1 MRLFLAVAFL
11 ALALPALA
19 QQQVEIIELRHRV
32 VEDVLP
38 VLEPLLEPGGA
49 MSGMNGHLV
58 VRTSSANLEELRKV
72 LAVIDRPPR
81 QLLVRVSQSRDA
93 VVRQREVDVS
103 GRVRIGEGVDIVRP
117 GTPMRGE
124 SGALI
129 HGGGSSVG
137 VYGRDARRTT
147 QSGADQFVRV
157 MDGSE
162 ALIRIGRSLAV
173 PFRRIAVRPGEVRV
187 SEGMVFVDVG
197 QGFYAL
203 PRLAGERVSIE
214 IRPFSDSLAGHG
226 LDVETQELSTTV
238 TGRLGEWIELGGS
251 SQQVREDAGQ
261 LTGAGSRQT
270 SDTRSVWLLVDEER

>member
-1 MRLFLAVAFL
+1 MRLVLLLVFLLCVPVL
-11 ALALPALA
+11 AA
-19 QQQVEIIELRHRV
+19 QQVEIIELRHRV

-38 VLEPLLEPGGA
+38 VLTPLLEPGGT

-81 QLLVRVSQSRDA
+81 QLIIRVSQNRDA
-93 VVRQREVDVS
+93 MVRQRDVDVS
-103 GRVRIGEGVDIVRP
+103 GRVRIGEGVDIVSPRTSRY
-117 GTPMRGE
+117 GG
-124 SGALI
+124 SGVEI
-129 HGGGSSVG
+129 HGGGSSAS
-137 VYGRDARRTT
+137 VYGRDTRRST

-162 ALIRIGRSLAV
+162 AFIRIGSSLAV
-173 PFRRIAVRPGEVRV
+173 PFRQVAVRSEGVRV
-187 SEGMVFVDVG
+187 SEGVVYVDVG

-238 TGRLGEWIELGGS
+238 TGRVGEWIELGGS
-251 SQQVREDAGQ
+251 SQQGREDAGR
-261 LTGAGSRQT
+261 LTGVGSKDTR
-270 SDTRSVWLLVDEER
+270 DTRSVWLLVDEER